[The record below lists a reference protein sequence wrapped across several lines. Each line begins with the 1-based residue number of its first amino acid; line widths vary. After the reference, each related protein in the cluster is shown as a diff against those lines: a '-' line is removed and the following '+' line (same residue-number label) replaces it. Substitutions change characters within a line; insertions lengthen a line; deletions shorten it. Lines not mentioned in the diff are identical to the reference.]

1 MSDYDDLKA
10 KLTQKSDESAARA
23 DILLADE
30 LNTLK
35 AATFTDLE
43 RLRPKIT
50 DQETYNKLI
59 AVIDEATQNNLDIAS
74 LKDKLVQLG
83 SVGMQVAKTA
93 ASLLK

>member
-59 AVIDEATQNNLDIAS
+59 AVIDEETQNNLDIAS
-74 LKDKLVQLG
+74 LKDKLAQLG
-83 SVGMQVAKTA
+83 SVGIQVAKTA
-93 ASLLK
+93 AALLK